1 MAGSDKKSL
10 LSGLA
15 LNILSVFSR
24 DSMNWFHLMKNVVIG
39 KGIVYNFIG
48 RKAEC
53 GHKDREKSVGS
64 DDGVLRE
71 ERAVLRFA
79 IVEDEEL
86 YARQMQEYL
95 ERYASEKGERI
106 QVDWFADG
114 EDIAIG
120 YKANYDII
128 LLDVKM
134 QFMDGM
140 TAAQYIRE
148 RDSQVVIIFVTNMTQ
163 YAIKG
168 YEVDAM
174 DYVLKPLNYFAFA
187 QRLERAI
194 SRMQHRQEVYITV
207 PIQGGF
213 KKLAISSIYYVE
225 SQRHVLLYH
234 TSDDLVTSSGTMKD
248 IEEKLLPHHF
258 FRCNKGYL
266 VNLEHVTGMKD
277 GCALVHGEE
286 LLVSRARK
294 NSFLAALTE
303 YIGEVMK

>member
-1 MAGSDKKSL
+1 M
-10 LSGLA
+10 
-15 LNILSVFSR
+15 
-24 DSMNWFHLMKNVVIG
+24 
-39 KGIVYNFIG
+39 
-48 RKAEC
+48 
-53 GHKDREKSVGS
+53 
-64 DDGVLRE
+64 
-71 ERAVLRFA
+71 LRFA
-79 IVEDEEL
+79 IVEDEKQ
-86 YARQMQEYL
+86 YAEQMQQYL
-95 ERYASEKGERI
+95 ERYASERGENI
-106 QVDWFADG
+106 KIDLFADG

-148 RDSQVVIIFVTNMTQ
+148 KDSQVVIIFVTNMAQ

-174 DYVLKPLNYFAFA
+174 DYVLKPLNYFAFT

-194 SRMQHRQEVYITV
+194 SRMQRRKKIYITV

-213 KKLAISSIYYVE
+213 KKLAASDIYYVE
-225 SQRHVLLYH
+225 SQGHALFYH
-234 TSDDLVTSSGTMKD
+234 TADGVEVSSGTMRD
-248 IEEKLLPHHF
+248 IEERLSPYHF

-277 GCALVHGEE
+277 GCALIHGEK

-294 NSFLAALTE
+294 NSFLTALTD